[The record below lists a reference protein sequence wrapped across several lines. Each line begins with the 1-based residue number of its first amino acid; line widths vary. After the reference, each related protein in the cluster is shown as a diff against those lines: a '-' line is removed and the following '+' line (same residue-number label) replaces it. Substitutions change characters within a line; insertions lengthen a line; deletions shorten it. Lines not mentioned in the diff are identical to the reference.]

1 MTERQNREQTA
12 GLLARQVRRRS
23 QHWLGQWRSRLD
35 PVRARLLK
43 DPYGRLQSLAE
54 VPIAAELGIRIDVN
68 RARVDDWLRLP
79 GLSIHQA
86 RMLENLTR
94 SGLQFYGL
102 EDLAAALGLT
112 TQTLQPL
119 APVLQFCY
127 YDPESGVSPQRIN
140 LNQATVGQLMTL
152 PGMQQP
158 WAEAIAAER
167 RRRRFVSL
175 ADFQARLSVPPEWM
189 ACWMHHLW
197 M

>member
-1 MTERQNREQTA
+1 M
-12 GLLARQVRRRS
+12 
-23 QHWLGQWRSRLD
+23 GQWRSRLD
-35 PVRARLLK
+35 PVRARLLR

-112 TQTLQPL
+112 AQALQPL
-119 APVLQFCY
+119 APLLQFCY
-127 YDPESGVSPQRIN
+127 YDPESGFSTRRIA

-189 ACWMHHLW
+189 ACWMHYLW